1 MYGGLLDPKRFFNF
15 AQTVQFSCKINV
27 PLFDDVYKRKYNFQF
42 MHYFKM
48 VTNYFFTRPNQ
59 STKDIF
65 YKMLELGQ
73 G

>member
-48 VTNYFFTRPNQ
+48 VTNYFFHKT
-59 STKDIF
+59 
-65 YKMLELGQ
+65 
-73 G
+73 